1 MTGIDE
7 VILCDNKAKNVVI
20 VTARLFNKVSVQK
33 NELKRLGY
41 FITIPKAI
49 SAGLNS
55 ALPFIL
61 CILTSHNEN
70 PRIIRL

>member
-7 VILCDNKAKNVVI
+7 VILCDNKAKNAVI
-20 VTARLFNKVSVQK
+20 AIAIARLFNAVSVQK
-33 NELKRLGY
+33 NELKWLGY

-49 SAGLNS
+49 SASLNS
-55 ALPFIL
+55 VLPFIL

-70 PRIIRL
+70 S